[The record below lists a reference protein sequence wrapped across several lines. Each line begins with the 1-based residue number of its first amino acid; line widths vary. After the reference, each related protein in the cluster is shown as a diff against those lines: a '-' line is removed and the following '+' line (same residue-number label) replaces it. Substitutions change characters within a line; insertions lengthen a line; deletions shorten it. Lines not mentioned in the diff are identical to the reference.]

1 MLGQATVQVTSE
13 GKTSP
18 LPLPWL
24 PATFSANTSAYGRQ
38 LLTPDEVMALPG
50 DQQLLFVQGLRP
62 VQAGKVS
69 YLIDSMS

>member
-1 MLGQATVQVTSE
+1 MTGWPSE
-13 GKTSP
+13 QLQGGTADRVRA
-18 LPLPWL
+18 
-24 PATFSANTSAYGRQ
+24 PACAAVGRQ

-69 YLIDSMS
+69 YLNDNMS